1 MTVQELIKE
10 LKTLDPYAKVRVE
23 EFKGYVYDFLCVEEM
38 EATSDG
44 EAEAFLV
51 FTKN

>member
-1 MTVQELIKE
+1 MIVQELIKE

-23 EFKGYVYDFLCVEEM
+23 EYKGYVYDFLCVEEM
-38 EATSDG
+38 EATSTE
-44 EAEAFLV
+44 EAEVYLV